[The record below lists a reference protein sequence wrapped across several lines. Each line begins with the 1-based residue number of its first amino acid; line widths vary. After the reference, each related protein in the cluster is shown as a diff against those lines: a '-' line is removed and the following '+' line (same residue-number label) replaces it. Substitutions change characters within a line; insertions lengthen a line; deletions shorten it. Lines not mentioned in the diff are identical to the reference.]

1 MTTAERKADTRRKIQ
16 LGGLILKAGLAFEEP
31 AVADRPLPYR
41 DCPEPAHTLLSRH
54 LLR

>member
-41 DCPEPAHTLLSRH
+41 HCPEPARTLLSRH